1 MGSTWRV
8 SSGRQLAVAW
18 SHVSA
23 NTPGEAPKNGDR
35 TSVWRLLSSGV
46 EPPAK
51 VGTLRRVSN
60 PSFIERVL
68 LAFRAFFRVLFDAEF
83 AGRLLELERP
93 SQALTPAEPVEAD
106 EEPSTSEPVPAA
118 EVGGAAGSS
127 ASDGALLLLG
137 LLQREGRLVDFL
149 QQEVEGFADA
159 EIGQAARVVHEG
171 CRATLRRYVSIE
183 AIVNEK
189 EGSVTTVPS
198 GFDSA
203 SIKLVG
209 NVSGSAPFRG
219 TLRHKGWRASSITL
233 PQTLE
238 GHAFDVLAPAE
249 VEL

>member
-1 MGSTWRV
+1 V
-8 SSGRQLAVAW
+8 
-18 SHVSA
+18 
-23 NTPGEAPKNGDR
+23 E
-35 TSVWRLLSSGV
+35 RL
-46 EPPAK
+46 
-51 VGTLRRVSN
+51 
-60 PSFIERVL
+60 L

-83 AGRLLELERP
+83 AGRVLELEP
-93 SQALTPAEPVEAD
+93 SPQALSPAD
-106 EEPSTSEPVPAA
+106 EPASELPARPEPLSDVAAAAPAPAQAGPSAA
-118 EVGGAAGSS
+118 E
-127 ASDGALLLLG
+127 GALLLLS

-149 QQEVEGFADA
+149 QQEVEAFGDA

-171 CRATLRRYVSIE
+171 CRTTLRRYVSIE

-189 EGSVTTVPS
+189 EGNMTMVPS

-219 TLRHKGWRASSITL
+219 ALRHKGWRARAITL

-238 GHAFDVLAPAE
+238 GHAFDVIAPAE

>member
-1 MGSTWRV
+1 MKPSKKGS
-8 SSGRQLAVAW
+8 QNAVW
-18 SHVSA
+18 
-23 NTPGEAPKNGDR
+23 
-35 TSVWRLLSSGV
+35 LLESSGV

-60 PSFIERVL
+60 PTFVERLL
-68 LAFRAFFRVLFDAEF
+68 LAFRVFFRLLFEAEF
-83 AGRLLELERP
+83 AGQVLRLERAPEALSLAEESEGEPRATAEAVPHVASAAPAPTGP
-93 SQALTPAEPVEAD
+93 S
-106 EEPSTSEPVPAA
+106 AA
-118 EVGGAAGSS
+118 
-127 ASDGALLLLG
+127 DGALLLLS

-149 QQEVEGFADA
+149 QQEVESFGDA

-183 AIVNEK
+183 AIVNEN
-189 EGSVTTVPS
+189 EGGMTTVPD

-203 SIKLVG
+203 CIKLVG
-209 NVSGSAPFRG
+209 NVFGSAPFRG
-219 TLRHKGWRASSITL
+219 TLRHKGWRARSITL